1 MTGLNVS
8 HAGRLD
14 GKTNRRVTYAVA
26 LVGYP
31 SANRYFHSPLKLSR
45 TANDLSLNNGDRAL
59 QNHLISERAEPQFPF
74 V

>member
-31 SANRYFHSPLKLSR
+31 SANRYFYSPLKLSC
-45 TANDLSLNNGDRAL
+45 TANDLSLNIGARVF
-59 QNHLISERAEPQFPF
+59 QNHLISERINRQFPL